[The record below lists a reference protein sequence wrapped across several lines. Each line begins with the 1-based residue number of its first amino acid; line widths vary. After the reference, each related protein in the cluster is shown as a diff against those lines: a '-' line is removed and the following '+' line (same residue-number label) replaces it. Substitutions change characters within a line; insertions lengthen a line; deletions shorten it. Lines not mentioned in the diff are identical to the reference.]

1 MQKSDISRFKIN
13 SYILSQKQVNNDCQ
27 SQIVQL
33 VGIHQGIE
41 FHSTWLGCSAVSAP
55 QDAIEDTP
63 DARWTPVPEVGATC
77 NTRIHNK

>member
-1 MQKSDISRFKIN
+1 MQKRDISRFRIN

-33 VGIHQGIE
+33 IGIHQGIE

-63 DARWTPVPEVGATC
+63 DARWTPVPEVGIAST
-77 NTRIHNK
+77 

>member
-1 MQKSDISRFKIN
+1 MIFRISTK
-13 SYILSQKQVNNDCQ
+13 YILFQKQINNDCQ

-41 FHSTWLGCSAVSAP
+41 FHSTWLGGSAVSAP
-55 QDAIEDTP
+55 RDAIEDTP

>member
-1 MQKSDISRFKIN
+1 M
-13 SYILSQKQVNNDCQ
+13 SQKQINSDCQ
-27 SQIVQL
+27 SQSVQL
-33 VGIHQGIE
+33 VGIE

-55 QDAIEDTP
+55 QDALEDTP